1 MDNVSDEIRELSPAR
16 RLACNL
22 FAAGVVLAAGLFLLL
37 CGLDV
42 IAVKVSRAVV
52 GTLLCAVGLIFLGS
66 ALIGNNSVS
75 LWLSACFLMPALV
88 ELLVKTTRA
97 GYAELYPLYIATPA
111 VVSLVTMFFTRCWL
125 SHLPVI
131 ALFGVPSAVFALHA
145 GGVAGWSVVVPALVL
160 YAGLLMLLLALR
172 GKKKDDEDAN

>member
-75 LWLSACFLMPALV
+75 LWLLI
-88 ELLVKTTRA
+88 KR
-97 GYAELYPLYIATPA
+97 
-111 VVSLVTMFFTRCWL
+111 
-125 SHLPVI
+125 
-131 ALFGVPSAVFALHA
+131 
-145 GGVAGWSVVVPALVL
+145 
-160 YAGLLMLLLALR
+160 
-172 GKKKDDEDAN
+172 